1 MIETRE
7 DFVQINATLAD
18 TVPDEHE
25 ELLDL
30 IEALRKVA
38 RAGRDIWNELH
49 EADENWWTDNN
60 EAVWHIRDA
69 VDDLPDWIMEE

>member
-7 DFVQINATLAD
+7 DFAQINAALAD

-30 IEALRKVA
+30 IEALREVA
-38 RAGRDIWNELH
+38 RLGRNWSHATKNISTYELKLM
-49 EADENWWTDNN
+49 
-60 EAVWHIRDA
+60 DA
-69 VDDLPDWIMEE
+69 IDALPEWITEE

>member
-7 DFVQINATLAD
+7 DFAQINATLAD

-30 IEALRKVA
+30 IEALREVVRGAK
-38 RAGRDIWNELH
+38 
-49 EADENWWTDNN
+49 
-60 EAVWHIRDA
+60 DA
-69 VDDLPDWIMEE
+69 QRSLIALGLPPHNLLRERLIALPDWITE